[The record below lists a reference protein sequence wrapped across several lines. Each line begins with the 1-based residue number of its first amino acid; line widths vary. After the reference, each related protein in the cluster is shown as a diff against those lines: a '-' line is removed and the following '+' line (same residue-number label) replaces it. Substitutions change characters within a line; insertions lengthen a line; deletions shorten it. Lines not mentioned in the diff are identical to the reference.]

1 MIVMTIFLILS
12 VLFIIGTV
20 IYVKRKDKRNITTF
34 PLSNAETKEKKKDIK
49 KDKKKLSNI
58 LQIKIK
64 DNIICLGN
72 RYSIV
77 ASLGSISL
85 IKALITDNKISY
97 EDIKKIEEQNVKI
110 IF

>member
-1 MIVMTIFLILS
+1 MIVMIIFLVSS

-20 IYVKRKDKRNITTF
+20 IYVKRKDKRNITTS
-34 PLSNAETKEKKKDIK
+34 PLPNAGIKEKKADRK

-77 ASLGSISL
+77 ASLGSIDYNMLSFYEQESVEDVL
-85 IKALITDNKISY
+85 IQTAL
-97 EDIKKIEEQNVKI
+97 
-110 IF
+110 